1 MSTIYLSST
10 YEDLKDYRRTIYE
23 ALRQSDY
30 EVKAM
35 EDYVASDRRP
45 VDQCLRDVE
54 QAVIY
59 VGLFG
64 FRYGYVPST
73 DHGNP
78 EGRSITELELR
89 HAKNRGIPCLIF
101 IAKEEADIPLKFVD
115 AYSGDGEKGAHIK
128 RLRQEL
134 LTQYLTK
141 SFSTPHELSSL
152 VLSSVK
158 KQQDET
164 NHQERLGGQSAGS
177 SSPIT
182 WDIEKYDS
190 PYPGLLH
197 FTRKYAPVFFGREA
211 EVREILD
218 RLRGPEGR
226 FMIISGDSGVGKSSV
241 VDAGLL
247 PVLESG
253 GLPDQVSGTCVRMV
267 PSQRQQPVEA
277 FLAALGSVITQAGL
291 RPDTLLTDLTRA
303 PETLGAQ
310 ITTIMKKSGPTHELV
325 LFIDQMEELFTAH
338 DLTQTNRFL
347 SALYRAA
354 QERALWVIG
363 TIRSDH
369 LQHCHRHPDLLK
381 VMNGNGRYALGPVKP
396 HMMEDMIRKPAQAAG
411 LTITESFARRLIH
424 DTADSVG
431 ESTSL
436 PMLAFV
442 LDQLFQRRKDRELS
456 ESAYNELG
464 EVAGAIA
471 AHAKTVEATIKR
483 TLGMKLEEGLAA
495 IFQTLV
501 KIHKEEGIPTRN
513 RPLKAG
519 FTGNLSRVVDLL
531 ISERLLRTE
540 GEGEEATVS
549 ISHEKLFESWP
560 ALKDY
565 VETHKK
571 VLLDR
576 TLLESRAQKWAAMG
590 KPWFSGLAT
599 GREYHDFQQAGLS
612 STSLT
617 KEFLQASRQ
626 ARLLWMVGGLV
637 VLLLLGGVTWLWQK
651 GYNMEQAGLK
661 VQSLVVSI
669 HVQPKMVSVPGGT
682 FQQGDVEGLGE
693 AWRNPVREVTV
704 PPFAMGKHEVT
715 FHEYDRFAIATNRK
729 LPEDQGWGR
738 DKRPVINVSW
748 DDANLYATWLSEKT
762 GKRYRLPTESE
773 SEYAARSGNKQEPWA
788 GTSEESELGNYAVYS
803 ENSGNKTA
811 EVGSKQAN
819 DFKLKDMSGNV
830 YEWVEDCA
838 HGTYERAPTDGSAW
852 LEGEN
857 GDCSLRVIRGGS
869 WIHGPET
876 LRSSYR
882 GRFNPDVRI
891 YSIGFRLA
899 QGTP

>member
-1 MSTIYLSST
+1 MATIYLSST
-10 YEDLKDYRRTIYE
+10 YEDLKDHRQVVFE
-23 ALRQSDY
+23 ALRKAGHQ
-30 EVKAM
+30 VIAM
-35 EDYVASDRRP
+35 EDYVAADRRP
-45 VDQCLRDVE
+45 VDKCLLDVE
-54 QAVIY
+54 KADIY
-59 VGLFG
+59 VGLFA
-64 FRYGYVPST
+64 FRYGYMPPEG
-73 DHGNP
+73 HGNP
-78 EGRSITELELR
+78 KNLSITELEFRQAEAL
-89 HAKNRGIPCLIF
+89 HKPCLTF
-101 IAKEEADIPLKFVD
+101 VVNDATAWPRSYDDARTADDK
-115 AYSGDGEKGAHIK
+115 GERINT
-128 RLRQEL
+128 LRQYL
-134 LTQYLTK
+134 LTEKLA
-141 SFSTPHELSSL
+141 SAFSSPHELSTL
-152 VLSSVK
+152 VLAAIAK
-158 KQQDET
+158 HLEERKQFEPSRPS
-164 NHQERLGGQSAGS
+164 ESAK
-177 SSPIT
+177 PALVT

-218 RLRGPEGR
+218 RFRGPEGR

-291 RPDTLLTDLTRA
+291 RPDTLLADLTRA

-325 LFIDQMEELFTAH
+325 LFIDQMEELFTAQ

-354 QERALWVIG
+354 RERALWVIG

-381 VMNGNGRYALGPVKP
+381 VMNGNGSYALGPVKP

-411 LTITESFARRLIH
+411 LTITESFAHRLIH

-456 ESAYNELG
+456 ESAYDELG

-471 AHAKTVEATIKR
+471 AHAKTVEATIKQ
-483 TLGMKLEEGLAA
+483 TLGMKPEQGLAA

-519 FTGNLSRVVDLL
+519 FRENLGRVVDLL

-549 ISHEKLFESWP
+549 ISHEKLFEAWP

-571 VLLDR
+571 VLIDR

-590 KPWFSGLAT
+590 KPWLSGLAT
-599 GREYHDFQQAGLS
+599 GREYHDFQQAGANAGG
-612 STSLT
+612 LT
-617 KEFLQASRQ
+617 KEFLETSRR
-626 ARLLWMVGGLV
+626 ARQVWMGGGLV
-637 VLLLLGGVTWLWQK
+637 VLLLLGGVTWLWQN
-651 GYNMEQAGLK
+651 GYNMEQARLK
-661 VQSLVVSI
+661 IRSLVVSI
-669 HVQPKMVSVPGGT
+669 HVPPEMVPIPGGPYR
-682 FQQGDVEGLGE
+682 QGDVEGLGE
-693 AWRNPVREVTV
+693 GWRKPVRGSLSHRSLWANMKS
-704 PPFAMGKHEVT
+704 PFTNTTGLPLRQGARFHLIKGGGVGSHPSSMSHGKMLRRMRPGFPRRLAKDIGYPQNPNGNMLRV
-715 FHEYDRFAIATNRK
+715 AATNR
-729 LPEDQGWGR
+729 
-738 DKRPVINVSW
+738 RPGPAHPMNRSSASMPCMRQTLGV
-748 DDANLYATWLSEKT
+748 A
-762 GKRYRLPTESE
+762 RPRLVKIS
-773 SEYAARSGNKQEPWA
+773 
-788 GTSEESELGNYAVYS
+788 
-803 ENSGNKTA
+803 
-811 EVGSKQAN
+811 
-819 DFKLKDMSGNV
+819 
-830 YEWVEDCA
+830 
-838 HGTYERAPTDGSAW
+838 
-852 LEGEN
+852 GEN
-857 GDCSLRVIRGGS
+857 IITSACMI
-869 WIHGPET
+869 
-876 LRSSYR
+876 
-882 GRFNPDVRI
+882 
-891 YSIGFRLA
+891 
-899 QGTP
+899 